1 MNFDEE
7 DIGALVE
14 SRALVFWYGRSELAN
29 RGLDEVGRL
38 DADPEMLRQVGI
50 LRDSRN
56 WSQRVR
62 AWDRVREMGPSI
74 RGWTQALRE
83 MIFQAD
89 GWGRILAAESLAW
102 HRCCEA
108 EAVPVLLITL
118 QSTLETGFYDW
129 SRMACGALGRYA
141 TLPRPLT
148 DQAIPAL
155 INALDATDAN
165 VQGYAAM
172 ALGNFGER
180 ARPALVKIADLH
192 DRSEDPLRTHYLEVL
207 QKIDPSID
215 TSHDARLRA
224 LDDNDEGVR
233 AGAVASLGR
242 VGPPAAPALPEL
254 LPLAGDDSPDV
265 RRNLA
270 LALGDLQVADE
281 DVLHRLR
288 FLSEDAHPAVQL
300 AAAYASIRLG
310 SSVRESLAR
319 LRRGLTADAEPVRLL
334 AAWALGE
341 VGEKSRW
348 RTTLV
353 LKNALRTEGQE
364 KVRDT
369 IRQALGKL
377 GLS

>member
-1 MNFDEE
+1 MTFDEE
-7 DIGALVE
+7 DISALVE

-29 RGLDEVGRL
+29 RGLDDTGVL
-38 DADPEMLRQVGI
+38 DADPEMLRQVEI

-56 WSQRVR
+56 WHKRVR
-62 AWDRVREMGPSI
+62 AWDRVREMGPSV
-74 RGWTQALRE
+74 RGWTRALRE
-83 MIFQAD
+83 LIFHAD
-89 GWGRILAAESLAW
+89 GWGRIFAAESLAW

-118 QSTLETGFYDW
+118 ESTLETGFYDW

-148 DQAIPAL
+148 DQAVPML
-155 INALDATDAN
+155 ISALDARDAD
-165 VQGYAAM
+165 VQGYAAL

-180 ARPALVKIADLH
+180 SRPALVKIADLH
-192 DRSEDPLRTHYLEVL
+192 DRSEDPLRSHYLEVL

-215 TSHDARLRA
+215 SSHDARLRA
-224 LDDNDEGVR
+224 LDDHDDGVR

-242 VGPPAAPALPEL
+242 VGPPAAPALPDL
-254 LPLAGDDSPDV
+254 LTLAADDSPDV

-270 LALGDLQVADE
+270 LALGDLQVADD

-288 FLSEDAHPAVQL
+288 NLSEDAHPAVQL
-300 AAAYASIRLG
+300 AAAYASVRLR
-310 SSVRESLAR
+310 SSVGENLAR
-319 LRRGLTADAEPVRLL
+319 LRRGLKSADEPVRLL

-341 VGEKSRW
+341 VGGQSRW
-348 RTTLV
+348 RATLV
-353 LKNALRTEGQE
+353 LKNALRAEAQE
-364 KVRDT
+364 KVRET

-377 GLS
+377 GAG